1 MKYLLSKSDDG
12 HIVIAQVPHSFKKKS
27 PYEFF
32 VSKDFLKVNIKNGN
46 FTDITDRVEWN
57 GSVWMLTEDMA

>member
-12 HIVIAQVPHSFKKKS
+12 HVVIAQVPHSFKKQS

-32 VSKDFLKVNIKNGN
+32 VSEDFVKVNVKNGN
-46 FTDITDRVEWN
+46 FTNITDMVEWD

>member
-12 HIVIAQVPHSFKKKS
+12 HIVIAQVPHSFKKRS

-32 VSKDFLKVNIKNGN
+32 VSQDFLNVNVKNGN
-46 FTDITDRVEWN
+46 FTDITNKVDWN
-57 GSVWMLTEDMA
+57 GKVWMLTEDMA